1 MREQHITRRTF
12 LAASGAAA
20 VFGCG
25 WSRVARSEERLRFAE
40 PNGGRLRILD
50 GDAPVLTYNF
60 GDQLKQGV
68 PKNRT
73 RSCYCHPVWAPDG
86 TVLTDDF
93 PKDHYHHRGI
103 FWAWPS
109 MKVRGKT
116 VQLWHLQG
124 IAQHHAKWLDRR
136 ADAGSALLA
145 VRNDWRLDDGERAGS
160 ETVRIR
166 VHKADAVGRAIDF
179 ELTFEAIGGPI
190 ELLGAA
196 GKGYGGFCFRF
207 APRTDTVITTE
218 AGKQKDS
225 NEKPFKWA
233 DLSARFEGAGEM
245 SGAAVFVNPKNT
257 GAPHGWTLRHYGF
270 LGPSWPGLKP
280 YTLEPG
286 ASVVL
291 RYRVYVHRG
300 NAEEAGVAE
309 AYRAYASPA
318 DVMKGASE

>member
-116 VQLWHLQG
+116 VQTWHLQG
-124 IAQHHAKWLDRR
+124 IHQRHAEWNSRAANSKAAMLDVSN
-136 ADAGSALLA
+136 AW
-145 VRNDWRLDDGERAGS
+145 VLDSGERVGT
-160 ETVRIR
+160 ERLRLTLHRISGL
-166 VHKADAVGRAIDF
+166 GRAIDF
-179 ELTFEAIGGPI
+179 ALTFQAEGGPI
-190 ELLGAA
+190 ELLGTK